1 MNLSQRHLDILEM
14 AKQKGF
20 LPTEEM
26 SRVFNVTAQTIRR
39 DINELCDKGLL
50 RRYHGGAGLA
60 SSVQNVDYP
69 TRQVLNHEEKIR
81 IARMVADYIP
91 DNASLFIN
99 IGTTT
104 EEVAKALRD
113 HKNLRVITNNLNVA
127 RIGNSTT
134 FPEVF
139 QHLPPIVNRN
149 FPPGSSDLSW
159 NPCLFP

>member
-1 MNLSQRHLDILEM
+1 MKTRLSQMNLSQRHLDILEM

-69 TRQVLNHEEKIR
+69 TRRVLNHEEKIR
-81 IARMVADYIP
+81 IARMVAGWPSWRAGCRDLVMFMVP
-91 DNASLFIN
+91 DDL
-99 IGTTT
+99 
-104 EEVAKALRD
+104 ALRSCAGA
-113 HKNLRVITNNLNVA
+113 VW
-127 RIGNSTT
+127 
-134 FPEVF
+134 
-139 QHLPPIVNRN
+139 Q
-149 FPPGSSDLSW
+149 
-159 NPCLFP
+159 